1 MQLKIVAR
9 IDLSEKEEILCYTV
23 TKHKIRRLIFMKSLQ
38 QKGGF
43 VVQRLLEKLFRTYY
57 KDIYRY
63 LYSLTHDASLSED
76 LASDVFLEVVKSIAT
91 FRGEA
96 DMKTWLFSI
105 ARHKWIDSLRKK
117 SRRVEIVALSEWLG
131 ENDGGGSREESR
143 KNNDPEEQY
152 LEKEILERIYSL
164 LDTEP
169 ERTRNIVKLRLEGY
183 SFYEIAKTE
192 NISESSARVIYFR
205 AKEKIKE
212 SLEKEGLGRE

>member
-1 MQLKIVAR
+1 MMCRGWQLYMWLFELI
-9 IDLSEKEEILCYTV
+9 ILCYTV

-91 FRGEA
+91 FRGAA
-96 DMKTWLFSI
+96 DMKTWMFSI
-105 ARHKWIDSLRKK
+105 ARHKWIDYLRKK
-117 SRRVEIVALSEWLG
+117 NRRVEIEVLSELVG
-131 ENDGGGSREESR
+131 EEQDTGNGQKNSGG
-143 KNNDPEEQY
+143 PEEQY
-152 LEKEILERIYSL
+152 LEKELLERIHTL
-164 LDTEP
+164 LDEEP
-169 ERTRNIVKLRLEGY
+169 ERTRNIVNLRLEGY
-183 SFYEIAKTE
+183 SFYEIAQKE

-205 AKEKIKE
+205 AKEKLRQI
-212 SLEKEGLGRE
+212 LVKEGLGRE